1 MSWPDLTHLHVIVTQ
16 PRIKSNLFLQPRNA
30 AWLHRTT
37 VISFVIWKLQTLM
50 LLVTGESKN
59 ITVTSY
65 FPTLRISCSLWT
77 IVILNNRNY
86 AKKNNPVLHRAV
98 LSAKQAL
105 YWDYIILIH
114 LFSFF
119 YLVFYMLY
127 LYRFKGKCFIYE
139 KKLPWITLTNPDS
152 RWPVLF
158 HTHGC
163 KMNENYE

>member
-86 AKKNNPVLHRAV
+86 AKKTI
-98 LSAKQAL
+98 LSYTEL
-105 YWDYIILIH
+105 FCLLNRLFIEITSFWSIYFHSFILFFTCYIYIDLKENV
-114 LFSFF
+114 SF
-119 YLVFYMLY
+119 M
-127 LYRFKGKCFIYE
+127 
-139 KKLPWITLTNPDS
+139 KKSFLESP
-152 RWPVLF
+152 
-158 HTHGC
+158 
-163 KMNENYE
+163 